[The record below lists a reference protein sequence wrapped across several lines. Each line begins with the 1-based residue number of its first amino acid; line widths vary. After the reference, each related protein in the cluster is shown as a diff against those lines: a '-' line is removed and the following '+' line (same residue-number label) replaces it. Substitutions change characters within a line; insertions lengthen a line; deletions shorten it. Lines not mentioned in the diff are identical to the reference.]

1 MGETPVTDLT
11 KFIVFKPV
19 QGGYVYRSPN
29 VWLVGSSPH
38 YLLGEKQKA
47 EILGMIASIS
57 TRLLWIIGISALTLS
72 VVLGTSLFVLAG
84 HSNLHGVTEVLL
96 WFALMFSLYAGFLI
110 SRQVLL
116 SKLRPILA
124 GLPTTD
130 ERITMAEIRAEFGRA
145 TPPVVLSPARRRVLR
160 ICLILMPL
168 LMIALLISRALD
180 MREATHEPMRQTLY
194 LANADLAGLLI
205 LLSLFWV
212 VYVLLRR
219 REWYAKA

>member
-1 MGETPVTDLT
+1 VTDLT
-11 KFIVFKPV
+11 KFVVFKPV

-38 YLLGEKQKA
+38 YVVGEKQKA
-47 EILGMIASIS
+47 EILDMIASIS
-57 TRLLWIIGISALTLS
+57 TRLLWIIGISALILS
-72 VVLGTSLFVLAG
+72 LVLGTSLFVWAD
-84 HSNLHGVTEVLL
+84 HTNLHGFREVLL
-96 WFALMFSLYAGFLI
+96 WIALMFSLYAGFLI

-130 ERITMAEIRAEFGRA
+130 ERITLAEIRAEFGRA

-160 ICLILMPL
+160 ICLIMMPL
-168 LMIALLISRALD
+168 IMIGLLISRALD
-180 MREATHEPMRQTLY
+180 MREATHEPMLQTLY
-194 LANADLAGLLI
+194 RANADLAGLGI

-219 REWYAKA
+219 REWYTKA

>member
-116 SKLRPILA
+116 SKPRPILA

-130 ERITMAEIRAEFGRA
+130 ERITMAEIRQA

-180 MREATHEPMRQTLY
+180 MHEATHEPMRQTLY

-205 LLSLFWV
+205 LLSFFWV

>member
-1 MGETPVTDLT
+1 VTDLT
-11 KFIVFKPV
+11 KFVVFKPV

-38 YLLGEKQKA
+38 YLVGEKQKA

-57 TRLLWIIGISALTLS
+57 TRLLWIIGISALVLS
-72 VVLGTSLFVLAG
+72 VVLGTSLFVLAD
-84 HSNLHGVTEVLL
+84 HSNLHGFREVLL

-130 ERITMAEIRAEFGRA
+130 ERITLAEIRDEFGRA

-160 ICLILMPL
+160 ICLIMMPL
-168 LMIALLISRALD
+168 IMIGLLISRTLD
-180 MREATHEPMRQTLY
+180 MHEATHEPMLQTVY
-194 LANADLAGLLI
+194 RANADLAGLCI
-205 LLSLFWV
+205 LLSLLWV

-219 REWYAKA
+219 REWYTKA

>member
-11 KFIVFKPV
+11 KFVVFKPV

-38 YLLGEKQKA
+38 YLVDEKQKA
-47 EILGMIASIS
+47 DIRGTIASIS
-57 TRLLWIIGISALTLS
+57 TRLLWIIGVSALTIS
-72 VVLGTSLFVLAG
+72 VVLGTGVFVWAD
-84 HSNLHGVTEVLL
+84 HANLHGFREVLL
-96 WFALMFSLYAGFLI
+96 WIALMFSVYAGFLI

-116 SKLRPILA
+116 SRLRPILV

-130 ERITMAEIRAEFGRA
+130 ERITMAEIRQA

-160 ICLILMPL
+160 ICLIMMPL
-168 LMIALLISRALD
+168 IMIGLLISRALD
-180 MREATHEPMRQTLY
+180 MHEATHEPMLQTVY
-194 LANADLAGLLI
+194 RANADLAGLCI
-205 LLSLFWV
+205 LLSLLWV

-219 REWYAKA
+219 REWYTKA